1 MEMSKSA
8 AGKLYLHNQIM
19 PDGVRRYLPS
29 KLAASPSPAAQST
42 AAAAAA
48 VAARQNNRTDELLAQ
63 IRDLRQ
69 AKQLTK
75 ARSRH
80 QKEKTQQMRSDWI
93 VVAAVVD
100 RICFILIAFFFVG
113 GTLAFIIIATVA
125 TLEADVLQ

>member
-19 PDGVRRYLPS
+19 SDGVRRYLPS
-29 KLAASPSPAAQST
+29 KHAALPSPAAQS
-42 AAAAAA
+42 AAAA
-48 VAARQNNRTDELLAQ
+48 AARQNNRTDELLAQ
-63 IRDLRQ
+63 ILDLLQ

-93 VVAAVVD
+93 VAAAVVD
-100 RICFILIAFFFVG
+100 RICFFLITFFFVG

-125 TLEADVLQ
+125 TLEADSLQ